1 MATEWRE
8 VYILVMSADCLDKQ
22 CCGKAGSNLH
32 KMGSMVCDIGDPCL
46 RQSPIKVVVSVN
58 KMLKPEK
65 WQAVFDR
72 DGKASSFHKA
82 LKLIILG
89 GVDPSIRAEVWEF
102 LLGCYALSSTREY
115 RKELRAARRERYE
128 ELVRQCQKMH
138 SSIGTGSLAYVVGSK
153 IMDVRAYSKDDARKE
168 ADSEGR
174 QASSNNTN
182 KLNDY
187 SDRNNNCT
195 DTTYTCQRESSSDS
209 SDGASVRESIDSAA
223 YDSSCLV
230 PSPVKFNCSSLRPQ
244 RQPHGAQYPV
254 DDYFV
259 FPALP
264 VTDLFDK
271 SDESDQENELQDGD
285 SNGKLRV
292 GTERM
297 HSFQIDVNDE
307 LVIEPNG
314 SRSDSV
320 RHSTSS
326 QIELVGGQGDRPYE
340 QVLRQDI
347 QKYKNKV
354 LNKLRISDVPETSEL
369 YSSNCQGGE
378 PSEDK
383 VSEWLWTLHR
393 IVVDVV
399 RTDSHLEFYEDP
411 KNLARMSDILA
422 VYAWV
427 DPETG
432 YCQGMSD
439 LLSPFVVL
447 FDNDADAF
455 WCFDMLLR
463 RTREN
468 FRMEGQTGVM
478 KQLQSLW
485 HILKLTDREMF
496 SHLSHVG
503 AESLHFAFRML
514 LVLFR
519 RELSFTE
526 ALCMWEMMWAADFDE
541 SLAWNQAQNCLE
553 PLVLQLPDDLAT
565 ETGEERK
572 EPDESNS
579 KGGSQ
584 AKNATTEHASS
595 DEAVMKSLISN
606 HSFCGLTRTL
616 WSRNERTHV
625 RPGFSASRNREDDLP
640 VFIVA
645 AILILNRN
653 KIIKE
658 THSIDDLI
666 KVFNDNVLSIKVRR
680 CIRTSI
686 KLRKKYF
693 YKMIKYNDPSPQ
705 NDSLN

>member
-1 MATEWRE
+1 
-8 VYILVMSADCLDKQ
+8 MSVDFDKQ
-22 CCGKAGSNLH
+22 WGCGKPGSNLQR
-32 KMGSMVCDIGDPCL
+32 MGSMVCDIGDPCL
-46 RQSPIKVVVSVN
+46 HQSPIKVN

-65 WQAVFDR
+65 WQGVFDS
-72 DGKASSFHKA
+72 DGKVLGFHKA
-82 LKLIILG
+82 LKSMILG
-89 GVDPSIRAEVWEF
+89 GVDPSIRPEVWEF
-102 LLGCYALSSTREY
+102 LLGCYALSSTSDY
-115 RKELRAARRERYE
+115 RKLVRAARRERYE

-153 IMDVRAYSKDDARKE
+153 IMDVRAYSKDDVRRE
-168 ADSEGR
+168 AKSEGR
-174 QASSNNTN
+174 QASGDDTN

-187 SDRNNNCT
+187 CDRNNNCT

-209 SDGASVRESIDSAA
+209 SDIVSVRESIDSAA
-223 YDSSCLV
+223 YDSSCLM
-230 PSPVKFNCSSLRPQ
+230 PSPVKFNCSSLGPRKQ
-244 RQPHGAQYPV
+244 AHETQYPV
-254 DDYFV
+254 DDYYD

-264 VTDLFDK
+264 VTDLFEK
-271 SDESDQENELQDGD
+271 SNESESHVDGNSDQC
-285 SNGKLRV
+285 KLRV
-292 GTERM
+292 GKESM
-297 HSFQIDVNDE
+297 HSFQIDNNDE
-307 LVIEPNG
+307 LVNESNG
-314 SRSDSV
+314 SQSDSV
-320 RHSTSS
+320 RHSISS
-326 QIELVGGQGDRPYE
+326 EIEMADGHCDRPHG
-340 QVLRQDI
+340 QVLQHDI

-354 LNKLRISDVPETSEL
+354 LSRLRISDVPETAEL
-369 YSSNCQGGE
+369 YSSHFQGGE

-447 FDNDADAF
+447 FENDADAF
-455 WCFDMLLR
+455 WCFEMLLR

-478 KQLQSLW
+478 KQLQTLW

-496 SHLSHVG
+496 SHLSQIG

-519 RELSFTE
+519 RELSFSE

-541 SLAWNQAQNCLE
+541 SLAWNTGQNCLE
-553 PLVLQLPDDLAT
+553 PLVLQLPNDVGT

-572 EPDESNS
+572 GTDESSS

-584 AKNATTEHASS
+584 TKNSNIEHANS
-595 DEAVMKSLISN
+595 DEAVMKSLTAN
-606 HSFCGLTRTL
+606 HSFCGLTKTL
-616 WSRNERTHV
+616 WSKNDRTNV
-625 RPGFSASRNREDDLP
+625 RTTFSATRNREDDLP
-640 VFIVA
+640 VFCVA
-645 AILILNRN
+645 AILILNRH
-653 KIIKE
+653 KIIKV

-666 KVFNDNVLSIKVRR
+666 KIFNDNVLKIRVKR
-680 CIRTSI
+680 CIRTAI

-705 NDSLN
+705 KD